1 MVGIYWNTVCWAFIG
16 IQYGGY
22 LFLSLSLKG
31 KIELLKQGHILL
43 YRLKATS
50 STPRYTHTH
59 MHSRTHAHSP
69 THARTQQNKE
79 HTHTRTHSLTHTH
92 ACTHTHSKTNGTCT
106 HTHTLAHTLTN
117 TAKQMAHTHSRTH
130 SKTKGLEKEQRLV
143 YQMIEDSG
151 SKGIW
156 MREIRVKS
164 NIAQSELTR
173 CLKTLESKK
182 LIKSVRSVQAA
193 RRKVCS
199 FSFPLPQKK
208 RFSRKHSVSVVTAV

>member
-1 MVGIYWNTVCWAFIG
+1 M
-16 IQYGGY
+16 
-22 LFLSLSLKG
+22 
-31 KIELLKQGHILL
+31 
-43 YRLKATS
+43 
-50 STPRYTHTH
+50 
-59 MHSRTHAHSP
+59 
-69 THARTQQNKE
+69 
-79 HTHTRTHSLTHTH
+79 
-92 ACTHTHSKTNGTCT
+92 
-106 HTHTLAHTLTN
+106 
-117 TAKQMAHTHSRTH
+117 
-130 SKTKGLEKEQRLV
+130 

-199 FSFPLPQKK
+199 FSFPFPQKK
-208 RFSRKHSVSVVTAV
+208 TDFRKSTL